1 MFVCLFISAIPGWT
15 TILTFFSTDS
25 SDEQILTDV
34 NSSIKKILQMKSE
47 LTYGK
52 NRLNFK
58 HKVQQENAQTYQK
71 INAGWDE
78 KRISTRQ
85 YSLKIVNRYFM
96 RDN

>member
-1 MFVCLFISAIPGWT
+1 
-15 TILTFFSTDS
+15 
-25 SDEQILTDV
+25 
-34 NSSIKKILQMKSE
+34 MKSD